1 MTKKDDEELEEEDLE
16 EDEDSLEESS
26 KKDREIE
33 NSENGKEG
41 NGEVLVE
48 TLERTDINLKD
59 LGEDRTISTEI
70 STEMQKSY
78 IDYAMSVIVSR
89 ALPAVEDGL
98 KPVHRRILFAMKQM
112 GLDKGPTKKSAR
124 IVGDTM
130 GKYHP
135 HGDMAIYDALVRMAQ
150 DFSLRY
156 PLIQGQGNWG
166 SLDGDNAA
174 ASRYTEAKL
183 AKISVELLQ
192 DIDKETVKFVG
203 NFDNSLEEPIILP
216 GKLPNLLINGS
227 SGIAVGMT
235 TNIPPHNLTEVCDA
249 IIETVDKPKITIEE
263 LMQIIRG
270 PDFPTGGV
278 VVSDELHK
286 LYSTGRGGMTVRGKI
301 ANESTKNKELIVI
314 EEIPYQ
320 VNKAELVKQIAEL
333 ARDKKIT
340 DVTDIRDESSKGK
353 VRIVIELRKGI
364 DPKFTIN
371 RLYKSTN
378 LQTRFNA
385 ILVALVHG
393 IPKTLNLKQIIEAY
407 IDYRR
412 KIIRKRTE
420 FDLNKAEAREHI
432 VKGLLIAQK
441 NIDKV
446 IETIKKSKTGAEASE
461 NLQSK
466 FGLSKK
472 QADAILEIT
481 LKQLTALEREKLE
494 KEEIDLIELIK
505 KLKIILFDEKEIYKI
520 IKHDLNEL
528 KNNYGD
534 NRRTKIIKT
543 IKEIGEEDL
552 VLKKDVVITITEK
565 GYIKRMPFKS
575 YNEQKR
581 GGKGVIGT
589 ELSTDDFVKQI
600 LTCSTHDYLLL
611 FTKRGRIFWLK
622 AYRVPETQRYGKGQ
636 AIINLLNIKDDNIS
650 SVMAVKDFKDY
661 LFIVTKNG
669 QVKKIRLDMFS
680 KPRNTG
686 VRIINLPTD
695 NSDSVVDVKRISD
708 KQQVML
714 MTAEGQA
721 IKFNSDDVRNMG
733 RASYGVT
740 GIKLDNKD
748 KVVSMEIVPLGK
760 TDETILTIT
769 EKGYGKRSEIEE
781 YRLTGRAGKGVINV
795 KVTDK
800 TGQVIRTIAVKP
812 KDNIVVTTKK
822 GMAIRTDI
830 KNIRVMG
837 RATQGVRIINLKS
850 GDLVSDIARLH
861 EDELEVGEGE

>member
-1 MTKKDDEELEEEDLE
+1 MANKDEDFEEEIEDEEIKETSE
-16 EDEDSLEESS
+16 
-26 KKDREIE
+26 
-33 NSENGKEG
+33 SENGKEG
-41 NGEVLVE
+41 NGSDAEVE
-48 TLERTDINLKD
+48 TLEKIDINLKD
-59 LGEDRTISTEI
+59 LGEDRVIQTEI
-70 STEMQKSY
+70 STEMQKAY
-78 IDYAMSVIVSR
+78 IDYAMSVIVAR

-112 GLDKGPTKKSAR
+112 GLDKGPTKKCAR

-156 PLIQGQGNWG
+156 PLIHGQGNFG
-166 SLDGDNAA
+166 SMDADRAA

-183 AKISVELLQ
+183 SKISTELLQ
-192 DIDKETVKFVG
+192 DIEKNTVKFIP

-227 SGIAVGMT
+227 NGIAVGMT
-235 TNIPPHNLTEVCDA
+235 TNIPPHNITEVCDA
-249 IIETVDKPKITIEE
+249 IIEAINKPKITIEE
-263 LMQIIRG
+263 LMEIIRG
-270 PDFPTGGV
+270 PDFPTGGI
-278 VVSDELHK
+278 VVSDELYK
-286 LYSTGRGGMTVRGKI
+286 LYSTGRGGMTLRGKI
-301 ANESTKNKELIVI
+301 KNESTKNKELIVI

-320 VNKAELVKQIAEL
+320 INKAELVKQIAEL

-340 DVTDIRDESSKGK
+340 DVTDIRDESAKGK
-353 VRIVIELRKGI
+353 VRIVVELRKGI

-461 NLQSK
+461 NLQAK
-466 FGLSKK
+466 FNLTKK

-494 KEEIDLIELIK
+494 IEEKDLIELIK
-505 KLKIILFDEKEIYKI
+505 KLKIILSDEKEIYKI
-520 IKHDLNEL
+520 IKQEL
-528 KNNYGD
+528 SEIKKNYGD
-534 NRRTKIIKT
+534 ERRTKIIKT

-565 GYIKRMPFKS
+565 GYIKRMPFKA

-589 ELSTDDFVKQI
+589 ELSTDDFVKQMI
-600 LTCSTHDYLLL
+600 TCSTHDYLLL

-636 AIINLLNIKDDNIS
+636 AIINLLNIKDDSIS
-650 SVMAVKDFKDY
+650 SIMAVKEFNDY
-661 LFIVTKNG
+661 LFIVTKKG
-669 QVKKIRLDMFS
+669 LVKKIRLDLFS

-686 VRIINLPTD
+686 VRIINLPQD
-695 NSDSVVDVKRISD
+695 NSDSVVDVKRIKE
-708 KQQVML
+708 KQEVML
-714 MTAEGQA
+714 MTSDGQA
-721 IKFNSDDVRNMG
+721 IKFSSDEVRNMG
-733 RASYGVT
+733 RASYGVA
-740 GIKLDNKD
+740 GIKLESGD
-748 KVVSMEIVPLGK
+748 KVVSMEIVPMHK
-760 TDETILTIT
+760 TNETILTVT
-769 EKGYGKRSEIEE
+769 EKGYGKRSEIGD
-781 YRLTGRAGKGVINV
+781 YRLTGRACKGVINV
-795 KVTDK
+795 KVTAK
-800 TGQVIRTIAVKP
+800 TGKVIRTIAVEP
-812 KDNIVVTTKK
+812 QDNIVVTTKK
-822 GMAIRTDI
+822 GMAIRTNV

-837 RATQGVRIINLKS
+837 RATQGVRIINLRQ
-850 GDLVSDIARLH
+850 GDAVSDLARLH
-861 EDELEVGEGE
+861 EDEIEEGEGK